1 MSSPLPLCDD
11 PNALV
16 PEILAEWQ
24 AIAAEEPWMTL
35 PEQER
40 FDSLPDVLRGLVHA
54 ALCQP
59 NERAAYLA
67 HVEAAAK
74 SASSAGSGRPSSSGS

>member
-1 MSSPLPLCDD
+1 MPGTRLPLCDD

-24 AIAAEEPWMTL
+24 AVATEEPWMTL
-35 PEQER
+35 PDRDR
-40 FDSLPDVLRGLVHA
+40 FDSLPEVVRGLLDA

-59 NERAAYLA
+59 NDRTVYLTTWRR
-67 HVEAAAK
+67 
-74 SASSAGSGRPSSSGS
+74 RPSKGPTATRRASRTT